1 MSSQLDLLMYVL
13 ELWGILQ
20 DLCSLCSENNVSLL
34 LGMRLEFLF
43 PMIPLAKLHIEFFI
57 DFVRFFAAQLE
68 NIWIISLPK
77 KKEDIGFHF

>member
-1 MSSQLDLLMYVL
+1 
-13 ELWGILQ
+13 
-20 DLCSLCSENNVSLL
+20 
-34 LGMRLEFLF
+34 MRLEFLF
-43 PMIPLAKLHIEFFI
+43 PMIPLAKLHIESFI